1 MALVSRTRS
10 RADEIV
16 TLDNVNKFID
26 VSINNL
32 AMFSKKAILEA
43 SVYLLGDEEIDEEE
57 FLAIYEIATKR
68 RQHPYKQYE
77 RIDVVFDA
85 ISPEELET
93 EFRFG
98 ITEFPLLLRALKIPG
113 TFTWANSTVCSGM
126 EGLLVL
132 LKRFSYPCRLSDT
145 IPRFG
150 RSVPELSLILNE
162 VISFIYTNHGY
173 LLRDLDQPWLSSDH
187 LENFAFAVHGK
198 GAALEN

>member
-68 RQHPYKQYE
+68 RQHP
-77 RIDVVFDA
+77 
-85 ISPEELET
+85 
-93 EFRFG
+93 
-98 ITEFPLLLRALKIPG
+98 
-113 TFTWANSTVCSGM
+113 
-126 EGLLVL
+126 
-132 LKRFSYPCRLSDT
+132 
-145 IPRFG
+145 
-150 RSVPELSLILNE
+150 
-162 VISFIYTNHGY
+162 
-173 LLRDLDQPWLSSDH
+173 
-187 LENFAFAVHGK
+187 
-198 GAALEN
+198 

>member
-113 TFTWANSTVCSGM
+113 T
-126 EGLLVL
+126 
-132 LKRFSYPCRLSDT
+132 
-145 IPRFG
+145 
-150 RSVPELSLILNE
+150 
-162 VISFIYTNHGY
+162 
-173 LLRDLDQPWLSSDH
+173 
-187 LENFAFAVHGK
+187 
-198 GAALEN
+198 